1 MLCSSMS
8 AFSEAFCSYILT
20 KDPTVLPPIINQWLW
35 VHRLG
40 PLWSR
45 SPVALCYV
53 LARRQEQFE
62 SRPLI
67 FGVPSV
73 SHVIC
78 LQYSAA
84 WRITQNSIC
93 DSIVPRLSMRRMSMS
108 AGPVLSLS
116 SSALLAAAGI
126 CICFECASCGASC
139 VFVVVV
145 LPRVFKRYIKI
156 RATGLNVTFYLDS
169 CTKITL
175 HCLTEMLLAGKW
187 S

>member
-1 MLCSSMS
+1 MS
-8 AFSEAFCSYILT
+8 AFSKAFCSYILT

-35 VHRLG
+35 VHRSG

-45 SPVALCYV
+45 SPVALCCV

-93 DSIVPRLSMRRMSMS
+93 DSIVPRMSMRRMSMS
-108 AGPVLSLS
+108 SMSAGPGLSLS
-116 SSALLAAAGI
+116 SSSCSWYLHLFWMCIVWSIECVCCACFAA
-126 CICFECASCGASC
+126 S
-139 VFVVVV
+139 V
-145 LPRVFKRYIKI
+145 
-156 RATGLNVTFYLDS
+156 
-169 CTKITL
+169 
-175 HCLTEMLLAGKW
+175 
-187 S
+187 